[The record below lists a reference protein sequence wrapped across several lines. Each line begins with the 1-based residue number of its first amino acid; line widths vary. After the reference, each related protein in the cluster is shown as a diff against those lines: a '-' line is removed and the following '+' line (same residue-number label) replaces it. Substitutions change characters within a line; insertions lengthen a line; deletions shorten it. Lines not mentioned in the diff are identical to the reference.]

1 MAKSKKKRK
10 FPKPSEA
17 ELRILNVLWQSG
29 PSTVR
34 EVFEQLEPVTHVGY
48 TTILKLMQI
57 MHDKGL
63 AERDERSRSHI
74 YSPTVPCGDVQ
85 ELLVD
90 DLVTNAFGGSKKR
103 LVMQILEN
111 ANASPD
117 EMAEIRRLLQHIDQH
132 QDRRTRP

>member
-1 MAKSKKKRK
+1 MAKKRT

-17 ELRILNVLWQSG
+17 ELRILNVLWRHG

-34 EVFEQLEPVTHVGY
+34 KVFEQLEPVTQVGY

-63 AERDERSRSHI
+63 AERDERSRSHV
-74 YSPTVPCGDVQ
+74 YSAAIACVDVQ

-90 DLVTNAFGGSKKR
+90 DLVSSAFGGSKKR
-103 LVMQILEN
+103 LVLQILEN
-111 ANASPD
+111 ADATPD
-117 EMAEIRRLLQHIDQH
+117 ELAEIRHILRNIDGGAKS
-132 QDRRTRP
+132 